1 MLFVTLQLWESIRAG
16 TVEQHPLF
24 RPAQHLQQGGG
35 GAAGQ
40 GAGGASATQLPVVG
54 AGSGYRRYDGESA
67 I

>member
-1 MLFVTLQLWESIRAG
+1 MLYVTLLLWESIRAG

-24 RPAQHLQQGGG
+24 RPAQHAQQEQGGG
-35 GAAGQ
+35 GGP

-54 AGSGYRRYDGESA
+54 GGSGYRRYDGDSA